1 MYFPVLFHDFSRKP
15 LCIFTDVKEK
25 PSHRCIG
32 IRTVPPCENAG
43 NGKAGKG
50 RQSPFFGDCLPVAD
64 MHRFL

>member
-32 IRTVPPCENAG
+32 IRTVPPAKMQETT
-43 NGKAGKG
+43 KQEKG
-50 RQSPFFGDCLPVAD
+50 GSPPFFGDCLPIAD